1 MANLDFNVEP
11 YYDDFNES
19 KHFHKILFKPGYS
32 VQARELTQLQSI
44 IQYQID
50 KFGSHVFKD
59 GSVVHDGSHSP
70 LYTTA
75 IAIKSFSGFLTLKEF
90 LNLTVYIGDVK
101 KLIVHT
107 ETINSVQYIFVVDKT
122 SGNIQEN
129 STLLVENVETASLLV
144 ESSTNTAINTD
155 YILHQIKSGV
165 YFVSGMFVKVEEQ
178 TIVVSNDKNTNSDIY
193 LEVKEY
199 IISSIDDESLLDN
212 ALGST
217 NYSAPG
223 SDRYSIDLT
232 LEVTISGESLQ
243 TTNKH
248 FLIASYRKGSI
259 VVDVNAPEYSDLEKH
274 LAERTYNESGD
285 YTVIPFIG
293 KVDDD
298 KNNDNNFILKL
309 DSGTAYIKGF
319 EFKTI
324 AQTSLSIPKA
334 RTTNFVNNSQ
344 VLLDKG
350 PYVVVENLFGLLF
363 PYSTSTTIDI
373 HSVLST
379 NVSLNTSSSYDVTK
393 IGTATAHY
401 TVTSG
406 VTGTYK
412 LFLTD
417 VKIFSGKSIS
427 NAKSFIV
434 KSGSSSFVI
443 SFSCDFSSEEYGTK
457 GVSVFN
463 TQNFSQLFRLS
474 NSPVKT
480 HLNSNNVSDIS
491 YQCYK
496 EYLNTSFIADGTNS
510 VGVFTLNGNQS
521 FIGIGVLSSS
531 AIAQQWYVTVKTVGT
546 SGYTVGQLV
555 PVSDISVTIFDEV
568 SAEVKINRN
577 SNMTINVFTVIS
589 DSISSTRNKQLVSST
604 YTVLTA
610 NISNQIISLQKSDGF
625 RLISVLD
632 DLGGDHTSKYTF
644 YTGQKDSYYDHASIK
659 LNNPNVTPIST
670 NQKITQLTVSFE
682 YYSHTGFGP
691 FTADSYYN
699 VVSYNQIPSFKTTSG
714 EVYRLSDVLDF
725 RPRRT
730 DGASSIVFDSYH
742 RPSFDSYLTT
752 DYEYYIPRSDRVV
765 ITPDLKLSILSG
777 VPAKFPLIPDAKD
790 SLTLYIISIPAYTF
804 NSSDVIIEYVDN
816 KRYTMKD
823 IAKIDKRV
831 NRLEYYTTLSLLEK
845 QAADEAIPSEVPGI
859 DKFKNGI
866 LVDSFAGH
874 SVGDVYNPDYNCA
887 IEFNNRYLRPAY
899 EAESFGY
906 TVDNFNTTNVII
918 SDNHAFL
925 DYTET
930 AVITQMVASETESA
944 QPFSV
949 FKWNGIMEMDPPTDV
964 WIDTVIRPE
973 ATVNMNGNN
982 DAYSVFAQGNGQKWS
997 SWETTGKG
1005 ITSVSVNPTVTVAS
1019 QTKIVN

>member
-44 IQYQID
+44 IQSQID
-50 KFGSHVFKD
+50 RFGSHIFKD
-59 GSVVHDGSHSP
+59 GSVVHDGNHSP

-75 IAIKSFSGFLTLKEF
+75 IAIKSFSGYLTLKEF
-90 LNLTVYIGDVK
+90 LNLTVYIGNVK

-122 SGNIQEN
+122 SGTIEEN
-129 STLLVENVETASLLV
+129 STLLVENVATASLLV
-144 ESSTNTAINTD
+144 ESSTTTVVNTE
-155 YILHQIKSGV
+155 YILHQIKSGI
-165 YFVSGMFVKVEEQ
+165 YFISGMFVKVEEH
-178 TIVVSNDKNTNSDIY
+178 TIVVSNDKTANADVY
-193 LEVKEY
+193 LEVAEY
-199 IISSIDDESLLDN
+199 IISSNDDESLLDN

-223 SDRYSIDLT
+223 ADRYSIELS
-232 LEVTISGESLQ
+232 LRVTIAGNSLQ

-259 VVDVNAPEYSDLEKH
+259 VVDINEPEYSDLEKH

-293 KVDDD
+293 KIDDD
-298 KNNDNNFILKL
+298 KNNDDNFILKL
-309 DSGTAYIKGF
+309 DSGSAYIKGF

-344 VLLDKG
+344 ILLDKG

-363 PYSTSTTIDI
+363 PYSTSVTIDI
-373 HSVLST
+373 HSALT
-379 NVSLNTSSSYDVTK
+379 ADVFLDTRYNNTK

-401 TVTSG
+401 TITSG

-417 VKIFSGKSIS
+417 INIFAGKSIS

-434 KSGSSSFVI
+434 KTGVGSYVI
-443 SFSCDFSSEEYGTK
+443 SFSCDFSSEEYGTR

-480 HLNSNNVSDIS
+480 HLNASNVSDIS

-496 EYLNTSFIADGTNS
+496 EFLNTSFVADGTNS
-510 VGVFTLNGNQS
+510 VGAFTLNGNQS
-521 FIGIGVLSSS
+521 FIGVGVLSSS
-531 AIAQQWYVTVKTVGT
+531 TIAQQWYATVKTAGT
-546 SGYTVGQLV
+546 SGYTVGQVV
-555 PVSDISVTIFDEV
+555 PASDISITVFDEV
-568 SAEVKINRN
+568 SAEIKINRN
-577 SNMTINVFTVIS
+577 STMTLNVFVVIS
-589 DSISSTRNKQLVSST
+589 DSITSTRNKQLVSSS
-604 YTVLTA
+604 YTVITA
-610 NISNQIISLQKSDGF
+610 NISYQIISLQKSDGV

-632 DLGGDHTSKYTF
+632 DLDGDHTSKYTF
-644 YTGQKDSYYDHASIK
+644 YSGQKDSYYDHASIR
-659 LNNPNVTPIST
+659 LTNPNVTPIST
-670 NQKITQLTVSFE
+670 NQKITQLIVSFE

-691 FTADSYYN
+691 FTADSYSS
-699 VVSYNQIPSFKTTSG
+699 VVSYSQIPSFKTTSG

-730 DGASSIVFDSYH
+730 DNASGIVFDSYH

-752 DYEYYIPRSDRVV
+752 DYEYYVPRSDRAV

-777 VPAKFPLIPDAKD
+777 VPAKFPLIPDAVD
-790 SLTLYIISIPAYTF
+790 SLTLYIISVPAYTF

-845 QAADEAIPSEVPGI
+845 QAADESIPSEVPGI

-866 LVDSFAGH
+866 LVDAFAGH
-874 SVGDVYNPDYNCA
+874 SVGDVYNPDYNCS

-906 TVDNFNTTNVII
+906 TVDNFTSSNVVV
-918 SDNHAFL
+918 SNNHAFL

-930 AVITQMVASETESA
+930 SVITQMIASETESA

-964 WIDTVIRPE
+964 WIDTVKKPDV
-973 ATVNMNGNN
+973 TVNMNGDN
-982 DAYSVFAQGNGQKWS
+982 DAYSVFAQGNGQRWS

-1005 ITSVSVNPTVTVAS
+1005 ITSVSVTPTVTVTP
-1019 QTKIVN
+1019 QTTIVK